1 MNVGII
7 GYGSMGKMLL
17 ENDMSFSDVVSRVAT
32 KGGITEEGS
41 KVIYDKLPA
50 VTDEMFI
57 RTLEKRRMTAEKAKE
72 IF

>member
-41 KVIYDKLPA
+41 KVIYEKLPD